1 MRIISCSGVI
11 NFVAARN
18 ASKIAPR
25 IYCLFRVISGSAHRV
40 RETVD
45 LLTKE
50 TPDFI
55 PPKLWL
61 PNSPDLNPVDY
72 KVWSVMQEKVYKER
86 IIDVD
91 ELRSRIL
98 AAWDELDQRVIDM
111 AIKQWRTCLHV
122 YVKAQGGHFERKL
135 SQ

>member
-1 MRIISCSGVI
+1 M
-11 NFVAARN
+11 
-18 ASKIAPR
+18 
-25 IYCLFRVISGSAHRV
+25 SGSAHRV

-61 PNSPDLNPVDY
+61 PNSPDLNPVGY
-72 KVWSVMQEKVYKER
+72 KVWSIMQEKVYKER